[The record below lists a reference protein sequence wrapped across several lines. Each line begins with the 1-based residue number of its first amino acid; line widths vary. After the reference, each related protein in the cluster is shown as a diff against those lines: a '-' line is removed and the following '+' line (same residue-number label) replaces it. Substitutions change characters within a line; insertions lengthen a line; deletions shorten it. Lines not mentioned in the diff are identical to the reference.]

1 MFSFIIGASLKF
13 RFLVVAVAAAG
24 ILYGVECIQRMPIDV
39 FPEFAPARI
48 QIQTEG
54 PGMSAA
60 EVEELVTVPL
70 EQALRGIPGLD
81 ALRSQNVTGLSS
93 ILLVFKRGVDLLDAR
108 QLVQE
113 RLQVIAPR
121 LPVNNVAP
129 VMLAPMSAVSRV
141 MHIAVSSNTMSM
153 DDLSVATFWNIQF
166 RLKKVPGVANAIIWG
181 YRNKQLLVL
190 VEPERLR
197 ANGVTLEEL
206 METTGSALNAGLLK
220 YTTAAKGRVDGIIE
234 TDKKRFVI
242 HQDIPIQTA
251 EQLGAVVIRK
261 LADGR
266 NLRIADVARVEF
278 THDQPI
284 GEAVVK
290 DGPGLLLVIQKFPWA
305 NTLEVTRGLEKAI
318 DELKTGLP
326 GIDIEINF
334 RPASF
339 VESSFANLTHAML
352 IGGLFVIAV
361 LIAFLFEWRV
371 ALISLAA
378 IPLSLMAA
386 AIVLYWQGYTVNIMV
401 LAGFFV
407 GLGSIVDDAIIDVEN
422 ILRRLR
428 INRALPSSEQRSA
441 AQIVLEAS
449 LEVRRPIV
457 YATLIIVLSVVPVF
471 FLHGVSG
478 AFFSPLVYA
487 YCLAL
492 LASMVVALTI
502 TPALALIL
510 LRDAPLDAKDPP
522 LTAWLKRGYLA
533 LLSRIVR
540 VPNTTFMLTGV
551 VTMLG
556 ILAWPLLG
564 HSLMPDFKERD
575 LLMHWV
581 TKPGTSREA
590 MFRNS
595 TAACREF
602 LTIPGIRHCGSHIG
616 RAIAGPEIV
625 GMNFGENWIRID
637 PSVNYEQTVAK
648 VQDIAA
654 SYPGIHAPV
663 MTFIRER
670 IKEVVSGAGE
680 TLVVRLFGPDLGV
693 LAERSKAIETALSSV
708 DGLQGLKAG
717 FQVENPQLQ
726 ITVDVAKA
734 RQYGLKPGDVRRK
747 VATYVTG
754 TEVTDVFRD
763 GRIFGVVI
771 WSTPETRSTVNHIED
786 LLLDTPSGM
795 HVRLSQVAEVK
806 IAPTPNAIQRDEFSR
821 RIDITANVAGD
832 RDLNAIMANVY
843 KQLATVTLP
852 HEYRI
857 QVLGDYAE
865 RKRATERLRW
875 ITIVAALGIL
885 LLLQVSFGS
894 WRLAGLTFLTL
905 PAAVV
910 GSVLAVYASSG
921 IVSLGSM
928 VGMLAVLGVAARNG
942 ILLVHHYQHL
952 EVVEGV
958 PFGPE
963 LVLRGA
969 AERLAPIL
977 MTSLCT
983 GLALVPLIWS
993 GQIPGHEIEHPM
1005 AVVIIGGLIT
1015 STVLSLLVVPLVY
1028 SLLGSGAAKA
1038 ATSSLEPA
1046 PASA

>member
-1 MFSFIIGASLKF
+1 
-13 RFLVVAVAAAG
+13 
-24 ILYGVECIQRMPIDV
+24 
-39 FPEFAPARI
+39 
-48 QIQTEG
+48 
-54 PGMSAA
+54 
-60 EVEELVTVPL
+60 
-70 EQALRGIPGLD
+70 
-81 ALRSQNVTGLSS
+81 
-93 ILLVFKRGVDLLDAR
+93 
-108 QLVQE
+108 
-113 RLQVIAPR
+113 
-121 LPVNNVAP
+121 
-129 VMLAPMSAVSRV
+129 
-141 MHIAVSSNTMSM
+141 
-153 DDLSVATFWNIQF
+153 
-166 RLKKVPGVANAIIWG
+166 
-181 YRNKQLLVL
+181 
-190 VEPERLR
+190 
-197 ANGVTLEEL
+197 
-206 METTGSALNAGLLK
+206 
-220 YTTAAKGRVDGIIE
+220 
-234 TDKKRFVI
+234 
-242 HQDIPIQTA
+242 
-251 EQLGAVVIRK
+251 
-261 LADGR
+261 
-266 NLRIADVARVEF
+266 
-278 THDQPI
+278 
-284 GEAVVK
+284 
-290 DGPGLLLVIQKFPWA
+290 
-305 NTLEVTRGLEKAI
+305 
-318 DELKTGLP
+318 
-326 GIDIEINF
+326 
-334 RPASF
+334 
-339 VESSFANLTHAML
+339 
-352 IGGLFVIAV
+352 
-361 LIAFLFEWRV
+361 
-371 ALISLAA
+371 
-378 IPLSLMAA
+378 
-386 AIVLYWQGYTVNIMV
+386 
-401 LAGFFV
+401 
-407 GLGSIVDDAIIDVEN
+407 
-422 ILRRLR
+422 
-428 INRALPSSEQRSA
+428 
-441 AQIVLEAS
+441 
-449 LEVRRPIV
+449 
-457 YATLIIVLSVVPVF
+457 
-471 FLHGVSG
+471 
-478 AFFSPLVYA
+478 
-487 YCLAL
+487 
-492 LASMVVALTI
+492 
-502 TPALALIL
+502 
-510 LRDAPLDAKDPP
+510 
-522 LTAWLKRGYLA
+522 
-533 LLSRIVR
+533 
-540 VPNTTFMLTGV
+540 
-551 VTMLG
+551 
-556 ILAWPLLG
+556 
-564 HSLMPDFKERD
+564 
-575 LLMHWV
+575 
-581 TKPGTSREA
+581 
-590 MFRNS
+590 
-595 TAACREF
+595 
-602 LTIPGIRHCGSHIG
+602 
-616 RAIAGPEIV
+616 
-625 GMNFGENWIRID
+625 
-637 PSVNYEQTVAK
+637 
-648 VQDIAA
+648 
-654 SYPGIHAPV
+654 